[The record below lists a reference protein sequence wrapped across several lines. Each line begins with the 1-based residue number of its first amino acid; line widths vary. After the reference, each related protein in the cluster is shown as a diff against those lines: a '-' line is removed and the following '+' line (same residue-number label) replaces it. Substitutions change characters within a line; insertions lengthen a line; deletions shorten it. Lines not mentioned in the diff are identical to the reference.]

1 MGAGSAVVTKAAYCT
16 CHNRDMHCPATSTQR
31 KLFAR
36 AALHGDAHHRNLL
49 NFTAPDKS
57 EPDWKFIDPKAL
69 YGDRTFDYVNIV
81 FNPDLA
87 QSANPKTLLAR
98 ARSIA
103 ALANIELFTY
113 LRWVGAY
120 GCLSALWHLE
130 SDPES
135 AEAMTKLGIAKFA
148 FNQALHTGGPA

>member
-16 CHNRDMHCPATSTQR
+16 CHNRDMHCPATSAQR
-31 KLFAR
+31 ELFTR
-36 AALHGDAHHRNLL
+36 AAHRNLL

-135 AEAMTKLGIAKFA
+135 AKAMTKLGIAKFA